1 MEIPNIIAGKM
12 PKGSGQKDMETYAL
26 TRNSVFARVF
36 FGLAVSLVFAF
47 AGVYAGQYVPPAV
60 IGILMIVELLMI
72 MGAMFLQR
80 RRHMGMTFVYV
91 FTFVSGVTLYPI
103 LARYAV
109 LLGPA
114 TLLKAIGVSAIAFI
128 VAAMVA
134 SRTSF
139 DFSFL
144 GGFLFIGLIGIV
156 VMGLVSMFI
165 GFSTMAGLV
174 YSLLGIAVFIGY
186 VLFDVNRM
194 AHNGLSETMVPWMV
208 LSLYLDFI
216 NLLLFVLQLLGIL
229 GGQSRR

>member
-1 MEIPNIIAGKM
+1 
-12 PKGSGQKDMETYAL
+12 METYAL
-26 TRNSVFARVF
+26 TRNSVFSRVF
-36 FGLAVSLVFAF
+36 FGLAISLVFAF
-47 AGVYAGQYVPPAV
+47 VGVYAGQYVPPTV
-60 IGILMIVELLMI
+60 ISLLMFVELLMI
-72 MGAMFLQR
+72 FGAMFLRR
-80 RRHMGMTFVYV
+80 RRHMGMTFVYL
-91 FTFVSGVTLYPI
+91 FTFISGITLYPV
-103 LARYAV
+103 LAYYTGV
-109 LLGPA
+109 LGPA

-128 VAAMVA
+128 VAALVA

-144 GGFLFIGLIGIV
+144 GGFLFIGLIAIV

-165 GFSTMAGLV
+165 GFSTMAGLI
-174 YSLLGIAVFIGY
+174 YSLLGIAIFVGY

-194 AHNGLSETMVPWMV
+194 AHNGLSDAMVPWMV